1 MRPVARQVLDRQIE
15 ALAAM
20 GCERVFGDRSSGFA
34 AAAAPSARARVRV
47 SAGGARSAMQQGGKS
62 SYA

>member
-20 GCERVFGDRSSGFA
+20 GSEKVYFF
-34 AAAAPSARARVRV
+34 VLE
-47 SAGGARSAMQQGGKS
+47 GATLSR
-62 SYA
+62 